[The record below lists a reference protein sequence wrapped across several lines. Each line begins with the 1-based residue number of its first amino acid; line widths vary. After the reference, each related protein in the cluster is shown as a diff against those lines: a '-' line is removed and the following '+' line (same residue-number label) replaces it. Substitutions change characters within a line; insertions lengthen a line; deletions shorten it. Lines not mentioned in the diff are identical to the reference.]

1 MRRNHIERLSAFR
14 DPFPQIAGE
23 FGKRLVDLRL
33 GDVSLTGRDMHQL
46 NRIRNRGRF
55 VRVNR
60 VAPCEDC
67 HFMSEFRK
75 LVGSLENIHVHSA
88 RIQATWR
95 DARTAVHA
103 NDRQLQRPTP

>member
-1 MRRNHIERLSAFR
+1 MRRDHIKGFSACR
-14 DPFPQIAGE
+14 DPIPHIAGE
-23 FGKRLVDLRL
+23 FGQRLVDLRL

-55 VRVNR
+55 GRVNR
-60 VAPCEDC
+60 VAPREDGDI
-67 HFMSEFRK
+67 MSEFCK
-75 LVGSLENIHVHSA
+75 LVGSLANIHVHSA
-88 RIQATWR
+88 RIKAAWR